1 MEKSLWQSMVETIKN
16 KKPTETDETGY
27 AKLTP
32 DQMAQVNKAWSQK
45 DKEELAKVFR

>member
-1 MEKSLWQSMVETIKN
+1 MEKSLWQNMVETIKS

-27 AKLTP
+27 PKMTP
-32 DQMAQVNKAWSQK
+32 EQLAQVNKTWNPK